1 MYYDYPKPV
10 TLIYHLNQHTMK
22 STKTI
27 SCWTT
32 TMIVLMLFSS
42 VDLRGQYADPRAA
55 EILELVRQQYEQS
68 IRNIDDYTVITE
80 DFTARY
86 KKVFDNGR
94 PYFVSQVETEG
105 FWGSI
110 SSMGMHT
117 ASPMD
122 DSDFFTPEMFTV
134 LKENARYL
142 GTETVDGL
150 NAHVILFDE
159 MRMIAEVHDDLEDP
173 VDELR
178 LYFDDEHWVLR
189 QMTFT
194 AHETLDD
201 GTVQTIEPRLL
212 MTDYRNIEG
221 MMIPFKTIINIGGF
235 SDYMSDAEREEAVQ
249 ALAEMERELAQMPD
263 EQREMIEQMMSGQL
277 DQLRQMLEDDTI
289 EFIHEIKEVKVNT
302 GID

>member
-1 MYYDYPKPV
+1 
-10 TLIYHLNQHTMK
+10 MK

-27 SCWTT
+27 FYWMTS
-32 TMIVLMLFSS
+32 MIVLMLISS

-122 DSDFFTPEMFTV
+122 DSDFFTPEMFSV

-150 NAHVILFDE
+150 NTHVIFLDD
-159 MRMIAEVHDDLEDP
+159 MRMFSEAHDDVED
-173 VDELR
+173 DINELR

-189 QMTFT
+189 QMKFT
-194 AHETLDD
+194 AHEAMDD
-201 GTVQTIEPRLL
+201 GTIQKIEPILM
-212 MTDYRNIEG
+212 MTDYQNIEG

-249 ALAEMERELAQMPD
+249 ALAEMEHELEQIPE
-263 EQREMIEQMMSGQL
+263 EQREMVEQMMSGQL
-277 DQLRQMLEDDTI
+277 DQLRQMLEEDTL

>member
-1 MYYDYPKPV
+1 
-10 TLIYHLNQHTMK
+10 MK

-27 SCWTT
+27 FYGMTA
-32 TMIVLMLFSS
+32 MIGLVLLSS
-42 VDLRGQYADPRAA
+42 VDLHSQYADPRAA
-55 EILELVRQQYEQS
+55 EVLETVRQRYEQS
-68 IRNIDDYTVITE
+68 IQNIDDYTVITE
-80 DFTARY
+80 DFTTRY

-94 PYFVSQVETEG
+94 PYFISQVEAEG

-117 ASPMD
+117 ASPME
-122 DSDFFTPEMFTV
+122 DSDFFTPEMFTA
-134 LKENARYL
+134 LKQNARYL

-150 NAHVILFDE
+150 NAHVIILDD
-159 MRMIAEVHDDLEDP
+159 MRMIAEVHDDLEDA

-194 AHETLDD
+194 AHETLED
-201 GTVQTIEPRLL
+201 GRVQKIEPRLL

-221 MMIPFKTIINIGGF
+221 MMIPFKTIINIGGL
-235 SDYMSDAEREEAVQ
+235 SDYLSDAEREEAVQ
-249 ALAEMERELAQMPD
+249 ALAEMERELEQMPA
-263 EQREMIEQMMSGQL
+263 EQRAMIEQMMSGQL
-277 DQLRQMLEDDTI
+277 DQLRQMLEEDTI
-289 EFIHEIKEVKVNT
+289 EFIHEVKEVKVNT

>member
-1 MYYDYPKPV
+1 
-10 TLIYHLNQHTMK
+10 MK

-27 SCWTT
+27 FYGMTA
-32 TMIVLMLFSS
+32 MIGLVLLSS
-42 VDLRGQYADPRAA
+42 VDLHSQYADPRAA
-55 EILELVRQQYEQS
+55 EVLETVRQRYEQS
-68 IRNIDDYTVITE
+68 IQNIGDYTVITE
-80 DFTARY
+80 DFTTRY

-94 PYFVSQVETEG
+94 PYFISQVETDG

-117 ASPMD
+117 ASPVD
-122 DSDFFTPEMFTV
+122 DFDFFSPGMFTV
-134 LKENARYL
+134 LKENARYI

-150 NAHVILFDE
+150 NAHVIILDD
-159 MRMIAEVHDDLEDP
+159 MRMIAEVHDDLEDA

-194 AHETLDD
+194 AHETLED
-201 GTVQTIEPRLL
+201 GRVQKIEPRLL

-221 MMIPFKTIINIGGF
+221 MMIPFKTIINIGGL
-235 SDYMSDAEREEAVQ
+235 SDYLSDAEREEAVQ
-249 ALAEMERELAQMPD
+249 ALAEMERELEQMPA
-263 EQREMIEQMMSGQL
+263 EQRAMIEQMMSGQL
-277 DQLRQMLEDDTI
+277 DQLRQMLEEDTI
-289 EFIHEIKEVKVNT
+289 EFIHEVKEVKVNT

>member
-1 MYYDYPKPV
+1 
-10 TLIYHLNQHTMK
+10 MK

-27 SCWTT
+27 FYGMTA
-32 TMIVLMLFSS
+32 MIGLVLLSS
-42 VDLRGQYADPRAA
+42 VDLHSQYADPRAA
-55 EILELVRQQYEQS
+55 EVLETVRQRYEQS
-68 IRNIDDYTVITE
+68 IQNIGDYTVITE
-80 DFTARY
+80 DFTTRY

-94 PYFVSQVETEG
+94 PYFISQVEAEG

-117 ASPMD
+117 ASPME
-122 DSDFFTPEMFTV
+122 DSDFFTPEMFTA
-134 LKENARYL
+134 LKQNARYL

-150 NAHVILFDE
+150 NAHVIILDD
-159 MRMIAEVHDDLEDP
+159 MRMIAEVHDDLEDA

-194 AHETLDD
+194 AHETLED
-201 GTVQTIEPRLL
+201 GRVQKIEPRLL

-221 MMIPFKTIINIGGF
+221 MMIPFKTIINIGGL
-235 SDYMSDAEREEAVQ
+235 SDYLSDAEREEAVQ
-249 ALAEMERELAQMPD
+249 ALAEMERELEQMPA
-263 EQREMIEQMMSGQL
+263 EQRAMIEQMMSGQL
-277 DQLRQMLEDDTI
+277 DQLRQMLEEDTI
-289 EFIHEIKEVKVNT
+289 EFIHEVKEVKVNT